1 MGLTDA
7 ECERLGD
14 IQKSVDKLSA
24 DEIGGLD
31 LALDAGM
38 KLETY
43 LTKVFEER
51 KKLVPAPEPE
61 PEPAPQTQS
70 EPEPE
75 N

>member
-14 IQKSVDKLSA
+14 IQNSGNKLSA

-31 LALDAGM
+31 LALEAGM

-51 KKLVPAPEPE
+51 MKLVL
-61 PEPAPQTQS
+61 EPAPQTQA